1 MRVFRVFDSCRERGP
16 CHALDPYPAASFAVR
31 SAASLPGTP
40 TCAGTHRS
48 WISQPRSRSV
58 SRALT
63 ASTRMYCPEG
73 DLGDG
78 GLIVGNDRAIAGE
91 VGHAMDVECNL
102 CCQHDLSKLC
112 VIYGGHR

>member
-1 MRVFRVFDSCRERGP
+1 
-16 CHALDPYPAASFAVR
+16 
-31 SAASLPGTP
+31 
-40 TCAGTHRS
+40 
-48 WISQPRSRSV
+48 
-58 SRALT
+58 
-63 ASTRMYCPEG
+63 MYCPEG

-112 VIYGGHR
+112 VIYGGNR

>member
-1 MRVFRVFDSCRERGP
+1 
-16 CHALDPYPAASFAVR
+16 
-31 SAASLPGTP
+31 
-40 TCAGTHRS
+40 
-48 WISQPRSRSV
+48 
-58 SRALT
+58 
-63 ASTRMYCPEG
+63 MYCPEG

-112 VIYGGHR
+112 VIYGGHRWRAHVLDSFVTNAP